1 MNVLCRGCRTEIDL
15 NAGIC
20 PICLRPRDRSEML
33 EDAKRL
39 REAQAEAKA
48 RPYKILG
55 AVLLLGGLGWAGWRW
70 REPVAAALAS
80 LRAKA
85 GDVMDHAS
93 DPKTY
98 APSSASGTPQ
108 AEPAPSAGGAP
119 GAPSLQTHQTPSP
132 AAPAHAPAPSPAAPA
147 AEPPVDWDAPKPTM
161 SATESAI
168 VVYGWVYDVVSA
180 RPLPGALFRLRDRL
194 GGGVIPV
201 NADYRGW
208 YEVQVPRESSGF
220 VPEAAVPGYRR
231 ETLSENEPPWHAR
244 KPAAR
249 KRAAAAEPD
258 EVLITFAPRQDE
270 AQANIVLLPQK
281 R

>member
-15 NAGIC
+15 NAGTC

-55 AVLLLGGLGWAGWRW
+55 LVLLLSGLGYAGWRW
-70 REPVAAALAS
+70 REPVLGAVGAL
-80 LRAKA
+80 RHKA
-85 GDVMDHAS
+85 GDVMEHAS

-98 APSSASGTPQ
+98 APSAGTAAPGVPP
-108 AEPAPSAGGAP
+108 EPAPAAPVAASPVAGSQQPPSGAP
-119 GAPSLQTHQTPSP
+119 DAPP
-132 AAPAHAPAPSPAAPA
+132 APAPAPTVEA
-147 AEPPVDWDAPKPTM
+147 PVDWDAPRTTLQ
-161 SATESAI
+161 ATEHSI
-168 VVYGWVYDVVSA
+168 VVYGWVYDLVSA
-180 RPLPGALFRLRDRL
+180 RPLPGANFRLRDRL
-194 GGGVIPV
+194 GGGTITV
-201 NADYRGW
+201 NADHRGW

-220 VPEAAVPGYRR
+220 VPEGAVQGFRR
-231 ETLSENEPPWHAR
+231 ETLAENEPPWHRR

-249 KRAAAAEPD
+249 KRAAAETPD

-270 AQANIVLLPQK
+270 AQANIVLLPLP